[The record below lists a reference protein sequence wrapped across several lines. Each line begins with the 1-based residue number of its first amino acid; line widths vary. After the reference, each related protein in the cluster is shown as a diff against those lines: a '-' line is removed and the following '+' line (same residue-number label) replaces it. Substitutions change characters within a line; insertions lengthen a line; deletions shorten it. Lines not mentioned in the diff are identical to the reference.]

1 MAIRRGSS
9 YAAVALLA
17 LASVAAVAGEVF
29 FQEKFE
35 GDSLDPTPLTVRSSL
50 LRCDAMRC
58 APMSWH
64 ECSACEM
71 VGVNLVG
78 PVGGFCSFM

>member
-50 LRCDAMRC
+50 LRCDAMRPYVLARMQC
-58 APMSWH
+58 
-64 ECSACEM
+64 
-71 VGVNLVG
+71 V
-78 PVGGFCSFM
+78 